1 MQREDEFKT
10 FSNKDREFSTPKSQ
24 QKKNFWK
31 INFGK
36 KVKSRGVSEL
46 KVYTKQRSQ

>member
-1 MQREDEFKT
+1 MQTEDEFKT
-10 FSNKDREFSTPKSQ
+10 FSNKDREFSTPKS

-36 KVKSRGVSEL
+36 KVKSRGVSEV
-46 KVYTKQRSQ
+46 KVYTEQRSQ